1 MTRNFRLPFAWHC
14 KFIIKIKFEVCF
26 ILRLM
31 TDKYVITIGRQ
42 LGSGGREIG
51 QKLSARLGISFYDKE
66 LIRIASRE
74 SGLKEE
80 FFERVDEQKH
90 FSLFPGLLGLRS
102 SVSDEF
108 FSNYYLSNETLFKI
122 QSDVMRRLAEEGS
135 CIFVG
140 RCADYVLKE
149 HRDILNVFIS
159 ASIDDRIRRIAAS
172 HKLNEGKAR
181 EIIEKTDKGRSSYYH
196 YFSAKTWGA
205 AESYHLCINSSLLG
219 LDSTVNLICQVAG
232 ERFGISFPHP

>member
-1 MTRNFRLPFAWHC
+1 
-14 KFIIKIKFEVCF
+14 
-26 ILRLM
+26 M

-51 QKLSARLGISFYDKE
+51 QKLSARLGIAYYDKE
-66 LIRIASRE
+66 LIRIASKE

-90 FSLFPGLLGLRS
+90 FSLFPGLFGMRN
-102 SVSDEF
+102 SVTDDF

-122 QSDVMRRLAEEGS
+122 QSDVMRKLAEEGS

-149 HRDILNVFIS
+149 RRNILNLFIS
-159 ASIDDRIRRIAAS
+159 ASNEDRIRRIAAS
-172 HKLNEGKAR
+172 HNINENKAR
-181 EIIEKTDKGRSSYYH
+181 EIIDKTDKGRSAYYN
-196 YFSAKTWGA
+196 YFTAKTWGA
-205 AESYHLCINSSLLG
+205 AGSYHLCIYSSLLG
-219 LDSTVNLICQVAG
+219 IDATVDLICRVAE
-232 ERFGISFPHP
+232 ERFGLSARRQ